1 MTTNSLSTDP
11 VGTAPRADL
20 RTGRGPVGSA
30 LRGRGGY
37 LAMAG
42 FWLVTRVLM
51 LVLPVKDFHG
61 TTFVGTKF
69 VGAEI
74 QVYRNW
80 YDVLVTGT
88 MPHNDVMWQY
98 PPGAAGVFLSPD
110 LLPFLGYTQAWIVLT
125 AACDALVAIGLV
137 RAARRSD
144 GSMTGAVLW
153 LAALPLM
160 LSMPFSKI
168 DLHVT
173 LLAVGSLLCLRLRPK
188 LGGVLAGAGAM
199 IKVWPLLTLIGTPRG
214 KSTRDAIVSAVV
226 ACAALLA
233 VFALFFR
240 DTLGFLGNQ
249 GNRGI
254 QIESLGG
261 SALMVAKYLDLWHG
275 KIDFQYGAFEYVGPY
290 VSSVARLSLLL
301 TAVGFLGLL
310 VWRVKS
316 KRWTA
321 ATPLDAA
328 LCAVLVFTVTS
339 RVLSPQYLIWLL
351 GIAAV
356 CLTSRHT
363 TQRPIALLIAVSA
376 GLSTVIF
383 PLAYGTDVLV
393 GTGFGTF
400 LLCTRNALL
409 AVAAVWSGVRL
420 WKATVTPG
428 PEPELEAGG
437 RAKVPSGV

>member
-1 MTTNSLSTDP
+1 MTTTSSLPTDP
-11 VGTAPRADL
+11 AGAAAGTDPRP
-20 RTGRGPVGSA
+20 GRGPFAPA

-42 FWLVTRVLM
+42 FWLATRVMMAGFL
-51 LVLPVKDFHG
+51 LHDFH
-61 TTFVGTKF
+61 GTKF
-69 VGAEI
+69 VGVEI
-74 QVYRNW
+74 QIYQNW
-80 YDVLVTGT
+80 YNVLITGT
-88 MPHNDVMWQY
+88 MPHNDLTWQY
-98 PPGAAGVFLSPD
+98 PPGAAGVFLAPD
-110 LLPFLGYTQAWIVLT
+110 LLPFLTYFQAWVALT
-125 AACDALVAIGLV
+125 AACDALIAIGLV

-144 GSMTGAVLW
+144 GSMAGAVLW

-160 LSMPFSKI
+160 LSMPFTKI
-168 DLHVT
+168 DLQVT
-173 LLAVGSLLCLRLRPK
+173 LFAVGSLLCLRFRPK
-188 LGGVLAGAGAM
+188 LAGVLAGVGAM
-199 IKVWPLLTLIGTPRG
+199 IKVWPLLTLIGAPRG
-214 KSTRDAIVSAVV
+214 KTTRDVILSAVA

-261 SALMVAKYLDLWHG
+261 SALMFAKFFGFWHG
-275 KIDFQYGAFEYVGPY
+275 KMNFQFGAFEYVGPY

-301 TAVGFLGLL
+301 TALGFLGLL
-310 VWRVKS
+310 LWRVKS
-316 KRWTA
+316 KRWTT

-328 LCAVLVFTVTS
+328 LCAVLLFTVTS
-339 RVLSPQYLIWLL
+339 RVLSPQYLMWLL

-376 GLSTVIF
+376 GLSIVIF
-383 PLAYGTDVLV
+383 PLMYGAEILH

-409 AVAAVWSGVRL
+409 AIAAVWSGVRL
-420 WKATVTPG
+420 WKATVSPR
-428 PEPELEAGG
+428 PEAESGAAD
-437 RAKVPSGV
+437 RAKVSQH